1 MKLLATLVLVV
12 GTGLAAAQ
20 NVVDTFQPRA
30 TTRQLMVDAIH
41 PASNDLLLVVYRGAP
56 VSERDWAAVRRSALA
71 LAESGNLLMMR
82 GRVRDQADWLTDARR
97 MSDVGSAAYTAAQAK
112 DLGALA
118 ALTGQLDASCTACH
132 LRYRPNVFPRDGGG
146 P

>member
-1 MKLLATLVLVV
+1 MKLLATIFLVLGAAVV
-12 GTGLAAAQ
+12 SAQ
-20 NVVDTFQPRA
+20 DVADPFQSRA

-56 VSERDWAAVRRSALA
+56 VSERDWASVRRSALA

-82 GRVRDQADWLTDARR
+82 GRVRDQGDWLTDARR
-97 MSDVGSAAYTAAQAK
+97 MSDIGSAAYSAAQAK
-112 DLGALA
+112 DLTALA
-118 ALTGQLDASCTACH
+118 SLTGRLDASCTACH
-132 LRYRPNVFPRDGGG
+132 LRYRPNVFPRPGGA